1 APSDKNAIPP
11 NGDKRE
17 YFSQAPY
24 YWPDPQRKDGKP
36 YIHKDGKANPE
47 ISKPKKDN
55 IYMAQF
61 CKDVYALGL
70 AYYHTREE
78 KYAANAA
85 GILRLWFLDETRSMY
100 PRFEYGQ
107 IVVGKDKGRAMV
119 FADTYGLIHVI
130 DAVRLI
136 EGSESWRQTDTNA
149 VKKWFSR
156 LLDWMLNSEI
166 GKQGKAQLN
175 NIGTYYDMQVIAY
188 ALFTGQN
195 DIARNVIDESVKKR
209 IDKQIT
215 QEGEQVYE
223 LKRASAWGYSV
234 R

>member
-1 APSDKNAIPP
+1 
-11 NGDKRE
+11 
-17 YFSQAPY
+17 
-24 YWPDPQRKDGKP
+24 
-36 YIHKDGKANPE
+36 
-47 ISKPKKDN
+47 
-55 IYMAQF
+55 
-61 CKDVYALGL
+61 
-70 AYYHTREE
+70 
-78 KYAANAA
+78 
-85 GILRLWFLDETRSMY
+85 
-100 PRFEYGQ
+100 
-107 IVVGKDKGRAMV
+107 
-119 FADTYGLIHVI
+119 IHVI

-195 DIARNVIDESVKKR
+195 DIARNVIDESMKKR

-223 LKRASAWGYSV
+223 LKQASAWGYSV
-234 R
+234 MNLKGFVYIAYMADKVGIDLWKYKTS